1 MDIDLESFG
10 SKFVLYLIKNHEPVS
25 ADEITTMA
33 NMRLLDVL
41 PILAVLTD
49 RSIIE
54 KTENGYVMNRD

>member
-1 MDIDLESFG
+1 MNVDLESFG

-25 ADEITTMA
+25 ADEIKTMA

-49 RSIIE
+49 RGIVRE
-54 KTENGYVMNRD
+54 TESGYVLCE